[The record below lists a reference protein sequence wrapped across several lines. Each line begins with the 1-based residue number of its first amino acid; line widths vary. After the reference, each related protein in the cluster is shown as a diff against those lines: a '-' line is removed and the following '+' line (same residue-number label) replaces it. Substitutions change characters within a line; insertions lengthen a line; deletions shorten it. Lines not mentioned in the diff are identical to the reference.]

1 MFLKPMT
8 IQTSPAQL
16 ALRRIFLILTLCA
29 AGMATLLALL
39 PAPGHDQLWFLL
51 MAHRWLAGAQIYGPQ
66 AFDSNPPGIVWLS
79 AIPILLAQT
88 LHLSTT
94 VTAKLLV
101 ILAESAAS
109 VLSFH
114 FLRLSRPKRELTLR
128 TSYELPALLFAAF
141 ILFYL
146 APARDF
152 GQRDHILSFLIL
164 PYLLAAA
171 VPPALHRQTAA
182 RSLAGIAA
190 AIGICLKP
198 HHALIVLAVELSLLL
213 IPSLSN
219 RAPWATRFR
228 RLLRPEPILIT
239 LLGLAYLAAIH
250 HLTPLYFTLA
260 LPTLRDTYWAIG
272 GLSLPALLIQAIELA
287 LLAAAAV
294 ILFAQFRH
302 QSPAITLLLI
312 AGLAAFAAYLIQGT
326 GWYYQ
331 QLPAIACFGA
341 ALTLQLLDLL
351 ATRLYPANQAAHP
364 LTIPKWLTP
373 ATAALS
379 ILALALTTHFT
390 GYPFTPN
397 RIYAPVFAD
406 ASMPDPAFFSNLPP
420 NTPIAILTTSVE
432 SSMMP
437 VDRFHLT
444 WSQRT
449 NNLWLLPAIL
459 RSESPNSP
467 RRIPP
472 ARLADL
478 DAMQHRWMVEDL
490 THWHPQLILIER
502 CQVPTITCQELQNRD
517 GQPRHDN
524 LLTWFQ
530 RDPAF
535 TALWTHY
542 TYTETRGHFDAYVLN
557 R

>member
-1 MFLKPMT
+1 
-8 IQTSPAQL
+8 
-16 ALRRIFLILTLCA
+16 
-29 AGMATLLALL
+29 
-39 PAPGHDQLWFLL
+39 

-88 LHLSTT
+88 LQLSTT
-94 VTAKLLV
+94 VIAKLLV
-101 ILAESAAS
+101 ILAESSAS

-114 FLRLSRPKRELTLR
+114 FLRLSRTGLTRPKRDLTLR
-128 TSYELPALLFAAF
+128 TSYELAALLFAAF

-171 VPPALHRQTAA
+171 VPPALHRRTAA

-250 HLTPLYFTLA
+250 HLTPLYVTLA

-272 GLSLPALLIQAIELA
+272 GLSLPALLTQAIELA
-287 LLAAAAV
+287 FLAAAAL
-294 ILFAQFRH
+294 ILFAQIRPR
-302 QSPAITLLLI
+302 SPAITLLLI

-351 ATRLYPANQAAHP
+351 ATRLNPESHASHP

-390 GYPFTPN
+390 GYPFTPA

-420 NTPIAILTTSVE
+420 TTPIAILTTSVE
-432 SSMMP
+432 ASMMP
-437 VDRFHLT
+437 VARFHLT

-459 RSESPNSP
+459 RSESPDPTQRPPKTP
-467 RRIPP
+467 RTP
-472 ARLADL
+472 ARLTAL

-502 CQVPTITCQELQNRD
+502 CQDPTITCQELQNHD

-524 LLTWFQ
+524 LLAWFQ

-535 TALWTHY
+535 TTLWTHY
-542 TYTETRGHFDAYVLN
+542 TYAGTRNHFDAYTRN
-557 R
+557 P